1 MYMQHVKADGLNI
14 EYVPEKYRTPEIC
27 LQAVISN
34 PDAKKFV
41 PERFT
46 GDYNIYE
53 FFQGKLK
60 DDFLLAG
67 RLSFEQVQKAFNGE
81 TVHVSGMKFAKNV
94 TLRDFTLDYD
104 RKTHQITTKVMDD
117 KPEKKQED
125 KFIQRFEKRK
135 RLKI

>member
-1 MYMQHVKADGLNI
+1 MK
-14 EYVPEKYRTPEIC
+14 C
-27 LQAVISN
+27 
-34 PDAKKFV
+34 
-41 PERFT
+41 
-46 GDYNIYE
+46 GDYLWLGTYE
-53 FFQGKLK
+53 FYQGKLK

-117 KPEKKQED
+117 KPERRFVN
-125 KFIQRFEKRK
+125 KFIRQPEKR
-135 RLKI
+135 RKIKI